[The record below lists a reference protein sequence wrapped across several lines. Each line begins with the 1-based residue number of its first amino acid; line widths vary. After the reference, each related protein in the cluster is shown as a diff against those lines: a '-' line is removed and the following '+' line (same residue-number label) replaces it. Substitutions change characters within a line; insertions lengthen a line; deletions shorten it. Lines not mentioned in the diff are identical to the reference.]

1 MARLTLNPS
10 SPSLCPGAFAPYTA
24 ACMAA
29 DFVAHYQGTGRHGHP
44 RGSPLP
50 ACVPCWCASGR
61 SCRRP
66 TSPISS
72 VTSIDND
79 GRVTLVLP
87 VLATV
92 FALGGQRAHW
102 HWRRGSLLLVACIAL
117 TGVVAVNDV
126 QRLDV
131 GGLSQLVEI
140 GVTAGP
146 YLALIVGVVGLITSS
161 VGLGEG
167 VMRR

>member
-1 MARLTLNPS
+1 M
-10 SPSLCPGAFAPYTA
+10 
-24 ACMAA
+24 
-29 DFVAHYQGTGRHGHP
+29 
-44 RGSPLP
+44 
-50 ACVPCWCASGR
+50 
-61 SCRRP
+61 
-66 TSPISS
+66 
-72 VTSIDND
+72 
-79 GRVTLVLP
+79 
-87 VLATV
+87 
-92 FALGGQRAHW
+92 
-102 HWRRGSLLLVACIAL
+102 VACIAL

-131 GGLSQLVEI
+131 GGLSQLVAI